1 MTTTGMTTTVYTT
14 TSVATI
20 MTTARKFGISQS
32 HKIKPI
38 QGNLVYL
45 RKNKSLI

>member
-1 MTTTGMTTTVYTT
+1 MTTTGVTTTVYTT

-20 MTTARKFGISQS
+20 MTTAIKLGMSQS
-32 HKIKPI
+32 HWIKPI
-38 QGNLVYL
+38 QGNQVFV